1 MSSEQFPKSGEA
13 NNEVV
18 TKESEVTK
26 TEIPGGAALLDF
38 YKKLDQK
45 EQEKKDQEKKDQEK
59 SGSLS
64 VFRLRRSD

>member
-45 EQEKKDQEKKDQEK
+45 EQEKFLSNIGKNDPEKKKIIQEYLIK
-59 SGSLS
+59 
-64 VFRLRRSD
+64 